1 MLELSPHDG
10 TTLSIQRA
18 EGEHMKK
25 ILAAS
30 VMAGLGVGLM
40 GTATAQDLGSYAKWR
55 TDIQERQGSGVHG
68 EAIFA
73 PQGDGQME
81 VRIDV
86 GNADGMSAGIHSGI
100 CRFAND
106 GADAP
111 ERLAFNDEPAIG
123 LSDVSGGQSTTTV
136 DLTAEAM
143 MGKPHSVA
151 IHDGDTVIACGN
163 IQ

>member
-1 MLELSPHDG
+1 
-10 TTLSIQRA
+10 
-18 EGEHMKK
+18 MKK

-30 VMAGLGVGLM
+30 VAAGLGMGLM
-40 GTATAQDLGSYAKWR
+40 GTAMAQDLGSYAQWR
-55 TDIQERQGSGVHG
+55 TDIMERQGSGING

-73 PQGDGQME
+73 PQGGGKME

-86 GNADGMSAGIHSGI
+86 ANADGMSAGIHAGL

-106 GADAP
+106 GEGAP
-111 ERLAFNDEPAIG
+111 DHIAFGAEPAIA
-123 LSDVSGGQSTTTV
+123 LSDVSGGTSTTTV
-136 DLTAEAM
+136 DLTVEAM

-151 IHDGDTVIACGN
+151 IHDDGDVVACGN